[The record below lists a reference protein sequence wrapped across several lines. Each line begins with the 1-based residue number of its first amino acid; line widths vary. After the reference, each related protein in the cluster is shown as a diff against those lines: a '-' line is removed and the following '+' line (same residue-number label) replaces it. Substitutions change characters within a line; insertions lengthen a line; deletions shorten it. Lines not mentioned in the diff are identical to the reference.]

1 MVTSDFGS
9 IEAPVD
15 SGPQCARRVPEPLPT
30 GPTRIVTTRMRLPE
44 RQLAVLEAASATE
57 ERTIAAIADDTG
69 LKPETVTG
77 AAFDLRDEGLL
88 AVSETTAED
97 AELTAEGRR
106 YVDDGLPEIRLYRAA
121 ADASDGDDQVPM
133 GEAIDASGLSGSAVD
148 IALSNLPRKG
158 YGTIESGS
166 LSIDPDADVDADP
179 EAAAL
184 AALAAAADGADEATA
199 DGADEATDGDGMDP
213 DGAGVAPD
221 GIPADAETLDR
232 LAARGLVDLVERT
245 TRSVTLTDAGVDAL
259 MAGVEA
265 AETVGELTPE
275 LLASGEWRDVEFAAY
290 NVEADAPAMEG
301 GRKHVLRATADRV
314 KDVLVGMGFQEMEG
328 PHADS
333 DFWIN
338 DCLFMPQD
346 HPARTHWDRFAL
358 DVDPMADI
366 PPELIDRV
374 ESAHRDGWGADGD
387 GYHSPW
393 SEAFAREVALR
404 GHTTSLSMRYLS
416 GVAGAE
422 LEPPQRYFSVEKV
435 YRNDTLDPTHL
446 LEFFQIEGWVMAED
460 LSVRDLMGTF
470 EEFYHQF
477 GIEGI
482 RFKPHYNPYTEPSF
496 ELFGEHPET
505 GEEIEIG
512 NSVIFREEVT
522 APLGVD
528 CDVMA
533 WGLALERL
541 AMLTTGAEDIRD
553 LHGTLAD
560 IEFLRNA
567 EVTH

>member
-1 MVTSDFGS
+1 
-9 IEAPVD
+9 
-15 SGPQCARRVPEPLPT
+15 
-30 GPTRIVTTRMRLPE
+30 MRLPE
-44 RQLAVLEAASATE
+44 RQLAVLEAASATD
-57 ERTIAAIADDTG
+57 ERTIDEIAAETG

-88 AVSETTAED
+88 AVTETTTAV
-97 AELTAEGRR
+97 AELTDEGRA
-106 YVDDGLPEIRLYRAA
+106 YVADGLPETRLYDAAVDAGADDAAVPLGELIGRAA
-121 ADASDGDDQVPM
+121 
-133 GEAIDASGLSGSAVD
+133 LSGSAVD
-148 IALSNLPRKG
+148 IALANFPRKG
-158 YGTIESGS
+158 FGE
-166 LSIDPDADVDADP
+166 IDAGELTVDDDADPAADP
-179 EAAAL
+179 EATAL
-184 AALAAAADGADEATA
+184 ATLADGEAVADES
-199 DGADEATDGDGMDP
+199 
-213 DGAGVAPD
+213 V
-221 GIPADAETLDR
+221 LDR
-232 LAARGLVDLVERT
+232 LASRGLVDLAERT
-245 TRSVTLTDAGVDAL
+245 TRAVRLTDAGVDAL
-259 MAGVEA
+259 MEGVEA
-265 AETVGELTPE
+265 AETVGRLTPD
-275 LLASGEWRDVEFAAY
+275 LLASGDWRDVEFSDY
-290 NVEADAPAMEG
+290 NVEADAPAVEG
-301 GRKHVLRATADRV
+301 GRTHVLRRTADRV
-314 KDVLVGMGFQEMEG
+314 KDVLVGMGFLEMQG

-358 DVDPMADI
+358 DVPPMESI
-366 PPELIDRV
+366 PPALLDRV
-374 ESAHRDGWGADGD
+374 ETAHRDGWGEDGD

-416 GVAGAE
+416 GHAGAD

-446 LEFFQIEGWVMAED
+446 LEFFQIEGWVMAEE

-470 EEFYHQF
+470 EEFYRQF
-477 GIEGI
+477 GITDI

-496 ELFGEHPET
+496 ELFGDHPET

-512 NSVIFREEVT
+512 NSGIFREEVT
-522 APLGVD
+522 GPLGVE

-560 IEFLRNA
+560 IDFLRTA
-567 EVTH
+567 EVSY

>member
-1 MVTSDFGS
+1 
-9 IEAPVD
+9 
-15 SGPQCARRVPEPLPT
+15 
-30 GPTRIVTTRMRLPE
+30 MRLPE
-44 RQLAVLEAASATE
+44 RQLAVLEAASATD
-57 ERTIAAIADDTG
+57 ERTVAEIATETG

-88 AVSETTAED
+88 TVAETATETLA
-97 AELTAEGRR
+97 LTDEGRE
-106 YVDDGLPEIRLYRAA
+106 YVDDGLPEVRLYRAGLA
-121 ADASDGDDQVPM
+121 LDADEEPVSMGRVI
-133 GEAIDASGLSGSAVD
+133 GEAGLDGPAVD
-148 IALSNLPRKG
+148 IALSNFARKG
-158 YGTIESGS
+158 FGRIDSGE
-166 LSIDPDADVDADP
+166 LTVDADADPDADT

-184 AALAAAADGADEATA
+184 SALAAGETPDVDEA
-199 DGADEATDGDGMDP
+199 
-213 DGAGVAPD
+213 V
-221 GIPADAETLDR
+221 IDR
-232 LAARGLVDLVERT
+232 LDSRGLVSVEEST
-245 TRSVTLTDAGVDAL
+245 TRSVGLTDAGVDAL
-259 MAGVEA
+259 MGGVEA
-265 AETVGELTPE
+265 TETVAEVTPE
-275 LLASGEWRDVEFAAY
+275 LLASGEWRDVEFSEY
-290 NVEADAPAMEG
+290 NVEADAPAARG
-301 GRKHVLRATADRV
+301 GRTHVLRRTADRV
-314 KDVLVGMGFQEMEG
+314 KDVLVGMGFSEMEG

-358 DVDPMADI
+358 DVDPMDDI
-366 PPELIDRV
+366 PEELIDRV
-374 ESAHRDGWGADGD
+374 ERAHRDGWGDDGD

-393 SEAFAREVALR
+393 SEEFAREVALR

-470 EEFYHQF
+470 EEFYRQF
-477 GIEGI
+477 GITDI

-512 NSVIFREEVT
+512 NSGVFREEVT
-522 APLGVD
+522 GPLGVD

-560 IEFLRNA
+560 IDFLRNA
-567 EVTH
+567 EVSY